1 MWQLA
6 ERRYVAVANFPVAC
20 LSSGGDRN
28 EVAMTSLANEAV
40 AIDEWLGLRCAR
52 PFYTFSWP

>member
-20 LSSGGDRN
+20 LSSGGDQN

-40 AIDEWLGLRCAR
+40 AIDEWAGIEVCT
-52 PFYTFSWP
+52 PFLYL